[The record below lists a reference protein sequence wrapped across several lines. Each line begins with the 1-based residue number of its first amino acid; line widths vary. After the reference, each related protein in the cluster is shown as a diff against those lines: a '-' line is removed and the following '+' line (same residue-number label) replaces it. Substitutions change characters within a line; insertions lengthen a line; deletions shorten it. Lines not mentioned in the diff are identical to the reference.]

1 MQLNI
6 EVTLTE
12 GRPGDRWHSAMHRVV
27 AVGELRD
34 ADLERAARDGVLRGV
49 ISSDRVLEIAVLD
62 EVADFQLAP
71 R

>member
-1 MQLNI
+1 MQLQI
-6 EVTLTE
+6 EVTLTACCS
-12 GRPGDRWHSAMHRVV
+12 GDRWRSAMHRVV
-27 AVGELRD
+27 QVGEMRE

-49 ISSDRVLEIAVLD
+49 ISSERVLDLAVLE